1 MQTYNQLSFRE
12 CVPSMYMLTIYLGIE
27 KIWQRNYLDIHWGI
41 LEKAFVVAVCGR
53 NITQQL
59 FNGKKVELFC

>member
-1 MQTYNQLSFRE
+1 
-12 CVPSMYMLTIYLGIE
+12 MYMLTIYLGIE
-27 KIWQRNYLDIHWGI
+27 KIWQRYYLDIHWGI
-41 LEKAFVVAVCGR
+41 LEKTFVVAVCGR